1 MVKNVQTTLTP
12 KTLTLGVLLSA
23 LIFTGCQQTVAPLKD
38 GGMTSKEGV
47 KLEAAI
53 PADAAVIIKLGTTDP
68 DQVKLIKDLNAQF
81 PADLTKEFSTGFNE
95 GFKSGAKFEETGLS
109 FEEDIM
115 PLIGEQTEFVMA
127 MAPGKKD
134 GLNKPEIMAS
144 MTLADKG
151 KFDALIAKLK
161 DVTKEDYKGNTVYT
175 AKSEDGSLNVFT
187 RYKDTVLLS
196 DSVENLKVIL
206 DRVVSGK
213 SLVAAKPGYVKAM
226 KDLKPNVAMVYV
238 DLAAI
243 TGQMAIDNPQE
254 IKSMTKSLGMFGVPT
269 DSLEVLDTEVLFATA
284 EKDGIRLN
292 ASLYA
297 KEGADMSKL
306 TTNGQ
311 KFYLAK
317 DIPGKSPL
325 LYTEGQGFKEAYGN
339 ILSAMEG
346 DQDVKQGM
354 DQVRTALKQ
363 VGLDFDQDVMGVMDK
378 GIAMVLADNGS
389 ILPSLGFYIDASSKP
404 DSAKKIAGVLNTML
418 TNGIAEVQV
427 QNPEA
432 AALIDKLDVE
442 ADKLWKV
449 KVNVDPLLM
458 SAPESIVK
466 KLTGQKV
473 ELYLGLV
480 GNNILALALHPDLEK
495 TYAKGGDVVA
505 NAAEFKRA
513 LEFIKGNDLT
523 VTYLAPAAVF
533 DYLDRIM
540 QLAKDS
546 GAAIDMTDYDQ
557 VRSLVRPVKSII
569 MGYGGFANGVARSE
583 IFVHI
588 GQ

>member
-1 MVKNVQTTLTP
+1 MVNNVQTTLTP
-12 KTLTLGVLLSA
+12 KALTLGVLLST
-23 LIFTGCQQTVAPLKD
+23 LIFTGCQQAVTPLKD

-53 PADAAVIIKLGTTDP
+53 PANAAVIVKLGTTDP
-68 DQVKLIKDLNAQF
+68 GQVKLIKDLNAQF
-81 PADLTKEFSTGFNE
+81 PGDLTKEFTTGFNE
-95 GFKSGAKFEETGLS
+95 GFKSGAKFEEIGLN
-109 FEEDIM
+109 FEEDVL
-115 PLIGEQTEFVMA
+115 PLVGEQTEFVMA

-144 MTLADKG
+144 MTLADNA

-175 AKSEDGSLNVFT
+175 AKSEDGTLNVFS

-196 DSVENLKVIL
+196 DTIENLKAML
-206 DRVVSGK
+206 DRLATGE
-213 SLVAAKPGYVKAM
+213 SLIAAKPGYAKAM
-226 KDLKPNVAMVYV
+226 KDLKPNLAMVYA
-238 DLAAI
+238 DLGAI
-243 TGQMAIDNPQE
+243 TGQMAADNPEEVQ
-254 IKSMTKSLGMFGVPT
+254 SMTKSLSMFGLPA
-269 DSLEVLDTEVLFATA
+269 DSLNVLDTEVLFATA
-284 EKDGIRLN
+284 EKDGIRMN
-292 ASLYA
+292 ASVYA

-306 TTNGQ
+306 MTNGQ

-317 DIPGKSPL
+317 DIPGKTPL
-325 LYTEGQGFKEAYGN
+325 LYSEGQGFKEAYEN

-346 DQDVKQGM
+346 DQEMKQGM
-354 DQVRTALKQ
+354 DEMRAGLKQ
-363 VGLDFDQDVMGVMDK
+363 VGLDFDQDVLGIMDK
-378 GIAMVLADNGS
+378 GIAMVMADNGS
-389 ILPSLGFYIDASSKP
+389 VLPSIGFYIDASSKP

-418 TNGIAEVQV
+418 TSGIAQV
-427 QNPEA
+427 QSENPEA
-432 AALIDKLDVE
+432 AALIDKQDVE

-449 KVNVDPLLM
+449 KVNMDPLLM
-458 SAPESIVK
+458 SAPENIVK

-480 GNNILALALHPDLEK
+480 GNNVLALSLHPDLEK
-495 TYAKGGDVVA
+495 TYAKGGDTVA

-513 LEFIKGNDLT
+513 LEYVKGNDLT
-523 VTYLAPAAVF
+523 VTYMAPAAVF

-569 MGYGGFANGVARSE
+569 MGSGGFANGVARSE